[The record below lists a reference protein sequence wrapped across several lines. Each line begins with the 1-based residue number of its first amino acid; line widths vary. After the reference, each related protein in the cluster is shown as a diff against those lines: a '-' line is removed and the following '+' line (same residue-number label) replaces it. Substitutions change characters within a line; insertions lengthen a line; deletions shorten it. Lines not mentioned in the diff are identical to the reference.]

1 MAAQHGEFAF
11 VGGRLCL
18 DFVNTE
24 VGQSGRGRDPLTSFM
39 DLVGWARA
47 AAALD
52 PAEAEFVLE
61 RWTEGAEV
69 QDALATARA
78 LRQQLRAVADRL
90 AAGDLRIRP
99 ESLELT
105 NQVLR
110 SRPGYLQL
118 ERSGGGWAARWK
130 VPMRRP
136 EDVLWRIA
144 RSAAALLTDDDPV
157 LVRRCARQSCG
168 LFFYDTTK
176 NHRKRF
182 CRMEVCG
189 AAARAAAY
197 YQRRAGR

>member
-1 MAAQHGEFAF
+1 MASQMGEFTF
-11 VGGRLCL
+11 VAGRLCL

-24 VGQSGRGRDPLTSFM
+24 VGQGGRGSDPLASFPN
-39 DLVGWARA
+39 LVRWARA

-61 RWTEGAEV
+61 RWTDGAEV
-69 QDALATARA
+69 EDALAAARA
-78 LRQQLRAVADRL
+78 LRRQLRAVAQQL
-90 AAGDLRIRP
+90 VAGDLRVLP

-105 NQVLR
+105 NQALR

-118 ERSGGGWAARWK
+118 ERSGGEWAARWK
-130 VPMRRP
+130 VPLRRP
-136 EDVLWRIA
+136 DDVLWRIA
-144 RSAAALLTDDDPV
+144 RSAAALFTDDDPA
-157 LVRRCARQSCG
+157 LVRRCARESCG

-197 YQRRAGR
+197 YHRRTGR